1 MKKIVFFLPAA
12 VGGAERVS
20 INYSRLLDEDKFQKV
35 FVLIGKD
42 SKDIRKIL
50 PAHAR
55 TYEIHINNIN
65 RWGIYR
71 IIKILKKEK
80 PDFTFSSMFWVN
92 VRVLVAAKLLGIKA
106 VVRNNITLDRL
117 QSWMKPIV
125 KITYKFAYK
134 IIVQQEEMYD
144 EVATIMPSVKA
155 KIIVIHNPFVREDI
169 DSKKNAPNPFED
181 KNVIKVLWVGR
192 ISQEKGQ
199 DVLIKAISQ
208 IQRNDVHLF
217 LLGKYNVDSTYY
229 KTLIELVIEL
239 NVKERIHFCGFDS
252 NPYRWMNN
260 CDCFVMPS
268 RLEGLPNALVEA
280 MYLKKPVVATKCIP
294 IVSRMV
300 KDGYN
305 GYLVEPEDYQG
316 MSKAIIRVLELQD
329 FDMTYKPSGKDTI
342 NKIFK
347 EKEHVR
353 N

>member
-106 VVRNNITLDRL
+106 VVRNNNTFDSL
-117 QSWMKPIV
+117 QGWMKALV
-125 KITYKFAYK
+125 KKTYKFAYK

-144 EVATIMPSVKA
+144 EVIKKLPQQKVKVN
-155 KIIVIHNPFVREDI
+155 VIHNPFIEEDI
-169 DSKKNAPNPFED
+169 DSKRYASNPYPD
-181 KNVIKVLWVGR
+181 KDEIKVLWVAR
-192 ISQEKGQ
+192 FSKQKGQ
-199 DVLIKAISQ
+199 DVLVKAFKLLLENHS
-208 IQRNDVHLF
+208 NYHLY
-217 LLGKYNVDSTYY
+217 LLGKYDGGSEFY
-229 KTLIELVIEL
+229 KQIKMFVAKYCLESKIS
-239 NVKERIHFCGFDS
+239 FCGFDS
-252 NPYRWMNN
+252 NPYRWIQN

-268 RLEGLPNALVEA
+268 RLEGLPNALIEA
-280 MYLKKPVVATKCIP
+280 MYIGKPVVATKCIP
-294 IVSRMV
+294 VVSRIV
-300 KDGYN
+300 KDDYN
-305 GYLVEPEDYQG
+305 GILVESEDYIA
-316 MSKAIIRVLELQD
+316 MSKAIIKALELKN
-329 FDMTYKPSGKDTI
+329 FKMTYKPSTKAEI
-342 NKIFK
+342 NQIFC
-347 EKEHVR
+347 
-353 N
+353 